1 MRECTATL
9 RCFRLGM
16 WRNIVDDAAVE
27 NSSFPWPAKITA
39 AFAGANPQRKPN
51 VPTIPPQST
60 SLTQFRVKH
69 LLFMI
74 FSFAL
79 ALGMYEFEPVI
90 GGTLLILN
98 IGFWSGFGLNAIS
111 DFVDPGEI
119 DERNWASQ
127 IFNAIGIFLIGIC
140 GSVGML
146 IYAMLV
152 LGVVLSIFF

>member
-1 MRECTATL
+1 MACKDHSCVRWC
-9 RCFRLGM
+9 
-16 WRNIVDDAAVE
+16 
-27 NSSFPWPAKITA
+27 
-39 AFAGANPQRKPN
+39 KPTEKTN

-79 ALGMYEFEPVI
+79 ALGMYELEPRI

-98 IGFWSGFGLNAIS
+98 IGFWSGYGLTAIS

-119 DERNWASQ
+119 DERNCASQ